1 MTLAVPLDVQIRT
14 QVAAV
19 LAGEIGLDA
28 FYDWFIPATWEVERT
43 GNSEAVRL
51 THDLVHLFSE
61 LTSGLLTRDEVKQ
74 ALEAAASSS
83 TQPDRQRIA

>member
-1 MTLAVPLDVQIRT
+1 MAVPLDGEIRT
-14 QVAAV
+14 RVAAV
-19 LAGEIGLDA
+19 LAGRASLHE
-28 FYDWFIPATWEVERT
+28 FYDWFIPATWEVEKT
-43 GNSEAVRL
+43 GNPEAVRL

-74 ALEAAASSS
+74 ALEAAASPA